1 MKKSSNVLLILIVC
15 LTLLGLFTFIFIKNI
30 EKKKNNNKEV
40 IIPQEKLF
48 NQLSI
53 WSMDIYQN
61 KKYDKC
67 VETENSSCFISLDSL
82 RDDYGKDIS
91 MFKQAGA
98 ECISSISGLSFD
110 LDNENEPFS
119 IILGGCKYN
128 NPAKEE

>member
-67 VETENSSCFISLDSL
+67 VETENSSCFTSLDSL
-82 RDDYGKDIS
+82 RDDYGKDRVIEKELEG
-91 MFKQAGA
+91 M
-98 ECISSISGLSFD
+98 LS
-110 LDNENEPFS
+110 NEKIQFIQNKIMP
-119 IILGGCKYN
+119 K
-128 NPAKEE
+128 K